1 MSGLDQ
7 ITLSSKL
14 CTNRS
19 LSIIQSINQSI
30 NQLTNQ
36 SINQSISQLTNQPM
50 NQSEFIDFRRNCS
63 YY

>member
-19 LSIIQSINQSI
+19 LSLNQSINQSV
-30 NQLTNQ
+30 NQPTNQ
-36 SINQSISQLTNQPM
+36 SINQNLLISEETVRIINL
-50 NQSEFIDFRRNCS
+50 S
-63 YY
+63 